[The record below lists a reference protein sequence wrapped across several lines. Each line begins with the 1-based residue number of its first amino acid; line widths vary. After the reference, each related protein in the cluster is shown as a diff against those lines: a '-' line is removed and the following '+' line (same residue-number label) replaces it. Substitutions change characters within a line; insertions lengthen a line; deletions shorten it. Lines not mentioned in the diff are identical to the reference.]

1 MKRLRDDGSSSQS
14 CSLSGDSDGQSE
26 VPVIGL
32 GDTSQEL
39 TMNGAKTYLKKV
51 EETFQDQKEKY
62 EEFLKVLNDFKALRT
77 DTVGIITKVKE
88 LFEGHDNLIS
98 GFNTFLQKGYGI
110 TLEDDEAAPPKKQP
124 SGSSPGDFYGQS
136 QVPVDG
142 GGTPRKLTTYDALA
156 YLKEVKET
164 FQEQREKYEMFLKV
178 MKDFKDQR
186 VGTVGV
192 MIRVKELFKGH
203 NNLISGFNIFVPK
216 GYEMALDN
224 DEALPQ
230 EKTVKC
236 QEAISFVNK
245 IKVRFQNDE
254 HVYKSFLDIWN
265 KYWNEHKDMVEVYNE
280 ISSLFNGHPDL
291 LDEFRR
297 FLLEAAY
304 LSAAEHVGL

>member
-1 MKRLRDDGSSSQS
+1 
-14 CSLSGDSDGQSE
+14 
-26 VPVIGL
+26 
-32 GDTSQEL
+32 
-39 TMNGAKTYLKKV
+39 MNGAKTYLKEV

-62 EEFLKVLNDFKALRT
+62 EEFLKVSNDFNAQRT
-77 DTVGIITKVKE
+77 DTVGFISKVKD

-110 TLEDDEAAPPKKQP
+110 TLEDESSKKITLEDDEAAPPKKQP
-124 SGSSPGDFYGQS
+124 SGSSPGVFYGQS

-142 GGTPRKLTTYDALA
+142 GGTPRKLTTYDALT
-156 YLKEVKET
+156 YLEEVKET

-192 MIRVKELFKGH
+192 IIRVKELFKGH
-203 NNLISGFNIFVPK
+203 NNLISGFDIFLPK

-230 EKTVKC
+230 EKTVEC

-245 IKVRFQNDE
+245 IKIRFQNDE
-254 HVYKSFLDIWN
+254 HVYKSFVEIWN
-265 KYWNEHKDMVEVYNE
+265 KYWNEHKDIVEVYNE

-304 LSAAEHVGL
+304 LSAEHVGL